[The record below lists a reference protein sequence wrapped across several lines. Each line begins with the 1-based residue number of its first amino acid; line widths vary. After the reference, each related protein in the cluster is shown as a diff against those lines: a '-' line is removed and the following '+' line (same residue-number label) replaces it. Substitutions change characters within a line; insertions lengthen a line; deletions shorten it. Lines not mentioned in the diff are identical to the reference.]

1 MSLFAE
7 LKRRN
12 VIRVGVLYVVA
23 AWLILQV
30 ADVLFG
36 VLGLPDW
43 SLRLVFAMLALG
55 LPLVLIFSWIY
66 ELTPEGRHYLADE
79 APRLAKHSQAVLSL
93 LRRATD

>member
-66 ELTPEGRHYLADE
+66 ELTPEGIKRDNLVDR
-79 APRLAKHSQAVLSL
+79 APSPLPGIPAGS
-93 LRRATD
+93 